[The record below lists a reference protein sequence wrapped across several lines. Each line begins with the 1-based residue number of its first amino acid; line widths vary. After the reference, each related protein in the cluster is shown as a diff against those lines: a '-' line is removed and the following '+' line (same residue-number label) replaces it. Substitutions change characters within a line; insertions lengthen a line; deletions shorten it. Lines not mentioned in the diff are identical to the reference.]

1 MHTLLL
7 RLVSLDNRSRRQTCL
22 HLLILLDERAAPAP
36 VAHAA
41 VGAARALDTEALA
54 DLATLHHGVDPAAAG
69 EPGDAAHEQAVCVDG
84 LVRLHG
90 GVAHAL

>member
-1 MHTLLL
+1 MHALLL
-7 RLVSLDNRSRRQTCL
+7 RLVPLDNRSRRKTRL
-22 HLLILLDERAAPAP
+22 HLLVLLDECAAPAP

-41 VGAARALDTEALA
+41 VGAAGALDAEALA
-54 DLATLHHGVDPAAAG
+54 DLAALHHGVDPTAPG

-84 LVRLHG
+84 LVRLHR